1 MYSFGV
7 FADGR
12 WIRGRVV
19 VRTTTEWGSERI
31 KWRREVESGGSS
43 GEDFEAVLLG
53 GLD

>member
-19 VRTTTEWGSERI
+19 VRTTTECGRERI
-31 KWRREVESGGSS
+31 RCRREVESGGSAGS
-43 GEDFEAVLLG
+43 NLEAGLLG